1 MGVVE
6 GVDHVDALQSIG
18 QQGISKKKS
27 RRLDKQTY
35 KTDVSNQRKSRHL
48 DRFCFRSNEQNIV
61 QKRRKEKQKKNERGV
76 EGCQSELPISTW

>member
-1 MGVVE
+1 MPMGVVE

-35 KTDVSNQRKSRHL
+35 KRTSRINAKVDIWIVSFSFK
-48 DRFCFRSNEQNIV
+48 
-61 QKRRKEKQKKNERGV
+61 
-76 EGCQSELPISTW
+76 